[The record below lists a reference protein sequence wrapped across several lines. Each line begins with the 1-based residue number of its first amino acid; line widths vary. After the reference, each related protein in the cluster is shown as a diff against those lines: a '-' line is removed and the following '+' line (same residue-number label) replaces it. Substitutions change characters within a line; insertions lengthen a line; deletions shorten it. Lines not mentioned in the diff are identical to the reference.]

1 MRGGKVIISG
11 YIPAILPSF
20 TFEEIQ
26 EKTKFGEEKIAGPFY
41 AFSGDMN
48 EDGKGKL
55 SVRVSANP
63 HLKWYEKYL
72 EA

>member
-1 MRGGKVIISG
+1 MRRGKVIISG

-26 EKTKFGEEKIAGPFY
+26 EKTKFGDERILGPFY

-55 SVRVSANP
+55 SVRVNQNP